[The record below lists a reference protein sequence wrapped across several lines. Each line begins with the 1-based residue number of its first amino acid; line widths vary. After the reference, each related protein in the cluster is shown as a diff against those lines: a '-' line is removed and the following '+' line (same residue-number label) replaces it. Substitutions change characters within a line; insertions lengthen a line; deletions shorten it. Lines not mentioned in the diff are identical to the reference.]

1 MAKFQNKHLKL
12 RDNERVYF
20 GDSDDVSLYYDGTD
34 FLADAPI
41 KGQLATENEHL
52 VRYDQLLTTSGTL
65 QSQISALEILDWQE
79 SVESRSATPP
89 GSPATGQR
97 FLIIPTATGAWAGHE
112 DDIAEWNGSS
122 WEFVSPTA
130 GTALYVE
137 DEELLYL
144 YDGTQWEPMGMSMSH
159 SDLQD
164 LTNDDH
170 TQYILVDGTRAF
182 TGTVGG
188 VTPTADSHLTTKQ
201 YVDTEIATLSGSM
214 LTDHGALTG
223 LGDDDHTQ
231 YILVDGTRSFTSTV
245 GGVDPIAS
253 SDLTTK
259 NYVDNEITTLSGVL
273 DGKIITDHGQLTG
286 LGDDDHTQYV
296 PTDGSRGFTNTVSGV
311 SPVQDY
317 DLATKQYVDT
327 QVGGGIKTGREALSL
342 NDSSKSV
349 TFTSAYAD
357 TNYTISVMM
366 NNTVDANPAIYP
378 TIISAKATTGFT
390 VLFSGDIDS
399 ANYELEWI
407 AVHD

>member
-1 MAKFQNKHLKL
+1 MAKFQSKHLKL
-12 RDNERVYF
+12 KDNERVYF
-20 GDSDDVSLYYDGTD
+20 GTGDDVSLYYDGTD

-65 QSQISALEILDWQE
+65 QSQISALEMLDWQE

-89 GSPATGQR
+89 GTPATGQR
-97 FLIIPTATGAWAGHE
+97 FLVIPTATGDWTGHE
-112 DDIAEWNGSS
+112 DEIAEYNGSS
-122 WEFVSPTA
+122 WDFVTPTP
-130 GTALYVE
+130 GTAVYVE

-182 TGTVGG
+182 TSTVGG
-188 VTPTADSHLTTKQ
+188 VDPVASSDLTTKN
-201 YVDTEIATLSGSM
+201 YVDGEIATISGSII
-214 LTDHGALTG
+214 TDHGALTG

-231 YILVDGTRSFTSTV
+231 YILVDGTRAFTSTV
-245 GGVDPIAS
+245 GGVDPVAD

-259 NYVDNEITTLSGVL
+259 NYVDTELATLSGS
-273 DGKIITDHGQLTG
+273 IDHGGLLG
-286 LGDDDHTQYV
+286 LGDDDHTQYIRV
-296 PTDGSRGFTNTVSGV
+296 DGTRGFTATVSGV
-311 SPVQDY
+311 DPVQDS

-327 QVGGGIKTGREALSL
+327 QVGGGIKTGRESLSL
-342 NDSSKSV
+342 NDNSKSI
-349 TFTSAYAD
+349 TFSSAYAD

-399 ANYELEWI
+399 ANYQLEWI
-407 AVHD
+407 TVHD